1 LKRDAFHTA
10 QSFINSYFPDCQIAV
25 LSGSVVRGEE
35 TPSSDLD
42 IVIIDREPFRKS
54 YYYCEWPI
62 EVFVHNEDSLED
74 AFFIETQHGVPLTTR
89 MCAEGMVLKGG
100 REAEKIKE
108 KAKRSLIEGPSAL
121 SLSKLDELRYAI
133 SDNLDDLE
141 GSTIPEEDIYSVSAL
156 IESLHQ
162 FILRTNQ
169 RWVGEGKWMYRSL
182 KNYDEAL
189 AGRLTKC
196 LQSFYT
202 RQEKG
207 ELIRFVDEI
216 LAPHG
221 GRLFHD
227 YYAKL

>member
-1 LKRDAFHTA
+1 MKRDAFHTA
-10 QSFINSYFPDCQIAV
+10 QAFIDLYFPDCQIAV

-42 IVIIDREPFRKS
+42 IVVIDQKPFRKS
-54 YYYCEWPI
+54 YYYGEWPI
-62 EVFVHNEDSLED
+62 EAFVHNEDSLED

-89 MCAEGMVLKGG
+89 MCAEGTVLKGG

-108 KAKRSLIEGPSAL
+108 QAKRSLIEGPSAL

-133 SDNLDDLE
+133 SDKLDDLE
-141 GSTIPEEDIYSVSAL
+141 GSERPEEDIYSVSSL
-156 IESLHQ
+156 TESLHQ
-162 FILRTNQ
+162 FILRSNQ

-182 KNYDEAL
+182 RDYDEML
-189 AGRLTKC
+189 AARLTEC

-202 RQEKG
+202 RQEKD
-207 ELIRFVDEI
+207 ELIRFVDEF

-227 YYAKL
+227 YYAKF

>member
-1 LKRDAFHTA
+1 MKRDAFHTA
-10 QSFINSYFPDCQIAV
+10 RAFIDLYFPACQIAV

-35 TPSSDLD
+35 THSSDLD
-42 IVIIDREPFRKS
+42 IVIIDQEPFRKS

-62 EVFVHNEDSLED
+62 EAFVHNENSLED
-74 AFFIETQHGVPLTTR
+74 AFFIETQHGVPLMTR
-89 MCAEGMVLKGG
+89 MCAEGTVLKGG
-100 REAEKIKE
+100 KEAEKIIE
-108 KAKRSLIEGPSAL
+108 EAQGSLLEGPSAL
-121 SLSKLDELRYAI
+121 SPSKLDELRYAI
-133 SDNLDDLE
+133 SDKLDDLE
-141 GSTIPEEDIYSVSAL
+141 GSTMPEEDIYSVSAL

-162 FILRTNQ
+162 FILRINQ
-169 RWVGEGKWMYRSL
+169 KWVGEGKWMYRSL

-189 AGRLTKC
+189 AGQLTKC

-207 ELIRFVDEI
+207 ELIKFVDEI

-227 YYAKL
+227 YYARF